1 MLILQHPY
9 TAIIS
14 GPTGCGKSQW
24 VLELLKNIPQTT
36 FDQVIYFYSIEQC
49 LFYEMKKYS
58 PKMIF
63 SNDIQNMALDSF
75 DGRKTLIILDDMMAE
90 ASENR
95 FICDLFTKG
104 SHHKNISVILILQNF
119 FYKGKLMRT
128 ISLNAHYIVLF
139 KNPRDKSIIN
149 YIGRQICPEKYKC
162 FKEAFDDATRKPYG
176 YLFIDLK
183 PNTDDRLRYLTNVF
197 TEKAKRVIVYRCD

>member
-24 VLELLKNIPQTT
+24 ILELLKNIPHTT

-49 LFYEMKKYS
+49 LFCEMKKYS

-63 SNDIQNMALDSF
+63 TNDIQNMATDSF

-90 ASENR
+90 ASENQ

-104 SHHKNISVILILQNF
+104 SHHKNISVILILQKI
-119 FYKGKLMRT
+119 FYK
-128 ISLNAHYIVLF
+128 
-139 KNPRDKSIIN
+139 
-149 YIGRQICPEKYKC
+149 
-162 FKEAFDDATRKPYG
+162 
-176 YLFIDLK
+176 
-183 PNTDDRLRYLTNVF
+183 
-197 TEKAKRVIVYRCD
+197 